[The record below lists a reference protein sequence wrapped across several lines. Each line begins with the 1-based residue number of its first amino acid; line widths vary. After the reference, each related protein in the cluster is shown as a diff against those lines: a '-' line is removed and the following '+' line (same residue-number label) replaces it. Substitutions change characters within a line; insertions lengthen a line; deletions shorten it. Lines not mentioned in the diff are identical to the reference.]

1 MSLFFIFL
9 LLIINYSEIDSN
21 IYSEIWEPE
30 SLYNYTKE
38 NFLDN
43 NNPKKSSNLKY
54 MIVDPENYL
63 RNNDLSQIKE
73 GMKLLYDKFEI
84 NNYIFIISNI
94 KIRRI
99 NKTKEID
106 MDKETDRFLS
116 KFNYIMYRENNFY
129 EDGMTLMTIIFINE
143 AKIKVRT
150 GIKLRSIIQEKDII
164 NIVSPKEIDLL
175 EGNYFK
181 VVDELVKDF
190 HKNYVENYT
199 YYNSFYYKN
208 KSKIIFTFIF
218 ILLSSILIFFYANY
232 IPKGER
238 EEKIQDFINQYKDIK
253 YEILFQN
260 FCVICLYH
268 FMSIKEKL
276 KIENFLD
283 KEKLKKEK
291 IEILQCGHFFNN
303 NCIKEWQKREKE
315 CPLCCFDKKFNKND
329 LFFKDIIN
337 EFVEVQRKSYP
348 HKINKEQCNR
358 VITNF
363 LKENEKEFF

>member
-9 LLIINYSEIDSN
+9 LLIINYCEIDSN

-63 RNNDLSQIKE
+63 RNNDVSQIKE

-94 KIRRI
+94 KIRQH

-106 MDKETDRFLS
+106 IDKETERFLS
-116 KFNYIMYRENNFY
+116 KFNYIMYRDNNYY
-129 EDGMTLMTIIFINE
+129 EDSMTLISIIFINE

-150 GIKLRSIIQEKDII
+150 GIKLRNIIQEKDII
-164 NIVSPKEIDLL
+164 NIISPKEIDLL

-181 VVDELVKDF
+181 VVNELVKDY
-190 HKNYVENYT
+190 HKNYVENYL
-199 YYNSFYYKN
+199 YYNSFFYKN
-208 KSKIIFTFIF
+208 KSRIIFSFIC
-218 ILLSSILIFFYANY
+218 ILSSFILIFLFANY

-253 YEILFQN
+253 YEILFKN

-283 KEKLKKEK
+283 KERLKKEK
-291 IEILQCGHFFNN
+291 IEILNCNHFFHK

-315 CPLCCFDKKFNKND
+315 CPLCCLDKKFNKID
-329 LFFKDIIN
+329 LFFKDIIYD
-337 EFVEVQRKSYP
+337 FVEIQRKSFP
-348 HKINKEQCNR
+348 HKINKNQCNR
-358 VITNF
+358 IINNF
-363 LKENEKEFF
+363 LKENEKKLF